1 MSHLAGKSRLAYR
14 GFPGFPLRF
23 GAFFVFLRLPHPWS
37 RARCVRRRRPPRH
50 GWRRRG
56 GCAPLRATQVAPT
69 PMLPLS
75 NARALCPRG
84 GKPATSPR
92 LFPASPARPPRISRF
107 FQIWPDISFADSDT
121 VAFQRKYMHIFLFE
135 FPFFHPSPLA

>member
-1 MSHLAGKSRLAYR
+1 
-14 GFPGFPLRF
+14 
-23 GAFFVFLRLPHPWS
+23 
-37 RARCVRRRRPPRH
+37 VRRRRPPRH

-121 VAFQRKYMHIFLFE
+121 NSYLYTHSKKSKIDTNSYTKETLIFPRK
-135 FPFFHPSPLA
+135 